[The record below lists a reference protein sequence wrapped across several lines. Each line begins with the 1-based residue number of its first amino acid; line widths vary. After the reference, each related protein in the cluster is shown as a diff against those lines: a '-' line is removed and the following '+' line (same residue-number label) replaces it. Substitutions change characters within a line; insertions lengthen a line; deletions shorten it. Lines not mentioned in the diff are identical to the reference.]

1 MPGTSMSDLSWIE
14 RSVDLRD
21 GRRVLI
27 RAIRADDEPA
37 MLALLQSLSLESRQR
52 RFFSVAV
59 NLSEAARLASH
70 SAWPE
75 AVGLVALN
83 DNDEALV
90 AHALA
95 IRTNEHEAEVA
106 FEVAEAYHGDG
117 LATLLLI
124 RLAALA
130 EAHGITDFVADVLP
144 QNHPMLAVF
153 HDAFGARESNRSGV
167 VDVRFPTGDWPQARA
182 RFDPEA
188 TDQTDTE
195 R

>member
-1 MPGTSMSDLSWIE
+1 MTDLAWIE
-14 RSVDLRD
+14 GPVVLRD
-21 GRRVLI
+21 GRQVRI
-27 RAIRADDEPA
+27 RAVRADDEAA

-59 NLSEAARLASH
+59 DLAEAARLASH

-75 AVGLVALN
+75 AVGLVALA
-83 DNDEALV
+83 DDSRAVV

-95 IRTNEHEAEVA
+95 IRANENEAEVA
-106 FEVAEAYHGDG
+106 FEVAEAYHDDG

-130 EAHGITDFVADVLP
+130 EAHGITHFVADVLP
-144 QNHPMLAVF
+144 ENHRMLAVF
-153 HDAFGARESNRSGV
+153 HDAFGGRANNRAGV
-167 VDVRFPTGDWPQARA
+167 VVIRFATCDWPQARA
-182 RFDPEA
+182 RFDPEP
-188 TDQTDTE
+188 TDPTDSE

>member
-1 MPGTSMSDLSWIE
+1 MTDLAWIE
-14 RSVDLRD
+14 GPVVLRD
-21 GRRVLI
+21 GRQVRI
-27 RAIRADDEPA
+27 RAVRADDEAA

-59 NLSEAARLASH
+59 DLAEAARLASH

-75 AVGLVALN
+75 AVGLVALA
-83 DNDEALV
+83 DDSRALV

-95 IRTNEHEAEVA
+95 IRANENEAEVA
-106 FEVAEAYHGDG
+106 FEVAEAYHDDG

-130 EAHGITDFVADVLP
+130 EAHGITHFVAGVLAE
-144 QNHPMLAVF
+144 NLPMLAVF
-153 HDAFGARESNRSGV
+153 QDAFGGRTSNRAGV
-167 VDVRFPTGDWPQARA
+167 VDIRFATCDWPQARA
-182 RFDPEA
+182 RFDPEP
-188 TDQTDTE
+188 TDPTDSE